1 MPDMEAQVLL
11 VGKLFLLMGI
21 GVILR
26 KRNIIPEQG
35 KALLT
40 DLVINVILP
49 CSILTSFFVE
59 MTGQRLRQTVV
70 IFFLSVG
77 IQLFSYLWG
86 LVGYRWCAPEHKTVM
101 QYATVCSNSGILGTP
116 IAEGIFG
123 AEGTLLAAVFLIPL
137 RVVMW
142 TLGLS
147 FFTTKVLP
155 IF

>member
-49 CSILTSFFVE
+49 CSILTSF
-59 MTGQRLRQTVV
+59 
-70 IFFLSVG
+70 
-77 IQLFSYLWG
+77 LW
-86 LVGYRWCAPEHKTVM
+86 K
-101 QYATVCSNSGILGTP
+101 
-116 IAEGIFG
+116 
-123 AEGTLLAAVFLIPL
+123 
-137 RVVMW
+137 
-142 TLGLS
+142 
-147 FFTTKVLP
+147 
-155 IF
+155 